1 MIGVIS
7 ALGFLFF
14 LTVYIGDVTGASVLG
29 FVILVLGWV
38 VWKDWEEGEGPE
50 KGK

>member
-1 MIGVIS
+1 MIGVII
-7 ALGFLFF
+7 ALGFLFL
-14 LTVYIGDVTGASVLG
+14 LTVYISDVTGASVLG

-38 VWKDWEEGEGPE
+38 VWKDREESEHPE